1 MTQALTAALLAVI
14 TSLAEE
20 LRPGASE
27 GLSVADIVLGRPKS
41 RDHGDWASNAALK
54 LAKNLGVNPR
64 EFAVEIAKRLGEAPG
79 IASVEVAGPG
89 FINIRLDTA
98 AAGTAAKMI
107 VEAGGA
113 FGLNDS
119 QRGRTINFE
128 FVSANPT
135 GPLHIGHTRW
145 AAVGDSI
152 ARLLIASGATV
163 TREFYVNDAGVQME
177 RFGRSVMAKAKGE
190 RAPKDGYA
198 GTYIDDL
205 GRRVVEAKPGLLD
218 LDPAEQLTV
227 AGNLA
232 YEFQLSEIQAS
243 LADFNV
249 AFDVWFSERTL
260 HAQPAGGGPS
270 LVDEAVDRL
279 RAQGHVFDDEGAVW
293 VRTTDF
299 GDDKDRVIRRSNGE
313 YTYFASDAA
322 YYLNKGDRGF
332 AHKIYLLGAD
342 HHGYVHRLK
351 ALAGAAGDDPEKD
364 IEVLIGQLV
373 SINGARLSKRAGN
386 IIELDDL
393 RDWIGTDALRYSLA
407 RYPADSPLTLDPEIL
422 RKRTNDNPVFYVQYA
437 HARTHNV
444 ARNAAA
450 SGVDRSEF
458 APELLD
464 HETESALLGA
474 LQEFPRVVAHAA
486 GVREPHRVARYL
498 EEIAGLY
505 HRWYDNRRVIPLGDA
520 PVEAVHRTRLWLND
534 ATGQVLRNGLD
545 LLGVDAP
552 ERM

>member
-145 AAVGDSI
+145 AALGDSI

-232 YEFQLSEIQAS
+232 YEFQLS
-243 LADFNV
+243 
-249 AFDVWFSERTL
+249 
-260 HAQPAGGGPS
+260 
-270 LVDEAVDRL
+270 
-279 RAQGHVFDDEGAVW
+279 
-293 VRTTDF
+293 
-299 GDDKDRVIRRSNGE
+299 
-313 YTYFASDAA
+313 
-322 YYLNKGDRGF
+322 
-332 AHKIYLLGAD
+332 
-342 HHGYVHRLK
+342 
-351 ALAGAAGDDPEKD
+351 
-364 IEVLIGQLV
+364 
-373 SINGARLSKRAGN
+373 
-386 IIELDDL
+386 
-393 RDWIGTDALRYSLA
+393 
-407 RYPADSPLTLDPEIL
+407 
-422 RKRTNDNPVFYVQYA
+422 
-437 HARTHNV
+437 
-444 ARNAAA
+444 
-450 SGVDRSEF
+450 
-458 APELLD
+458 
-464 HETESALLGA
+464 
-474 LQEFPRVVAHAA
+474 
-486 GVREPHRVARYL
+486 
-498 EEIAGLY
+498 
-505 HRWYDNRRVIPLGDA
+505 
-520 PVEAVHRTRLWLND
+520 
-534 ATGQVLRNGLD
+534 
-545 LLGVDAP
+545 
-552 ERM
+552 

>member
-1 MTQALTAALLAVI
+1 MDPAALSAALLAVI
-14 TSLAEE
+14 APLAEA
-20 LRPGASE
+20 RRE
-27 GLSVADIVLGRPKS
+27 GSSAGITAADLPLERPKN

-54 LAKNLGVNPR
+54 LSKVIGVNPR
-64 EFAVEIAKRLGEAPG
+64 EFAAEIAAGLESVDG

-89 FINIRLDTA
+89 FINIRLDAA
-98 AAGTAAKMI
+98 AAGALARTI
-107 VEAGGA
+107 VEQGAA
-113 FGLNDS
+113 FGTNDS
-119 QRGRTINFE
+119 QRGNTINLE

-145 AAVGDSI
+145 AALGDAI
-152 ARLLIASGATV
+152 ARVLLASGATLV
-163 TREFYVNDAGVQME
+163 REFYINDAGAQME
-177 RFGRSVMAKAKGE
+177 RFGRSVVAAIAGE
-190 RAPKDGYA
+190 PTPEDGYGGA
-198 GTYIDDL
+198 YIAAL
-205 GRRVVEAKPGLLD
+205 AERVRAARTDILELD
-218 LDPAEQLTV
+218 RAEQISV
-227 AGNLA
+227 ATELA
-232 YEFQLSEIQAS
+232 YGFQLGEIQAS
-243 LADFNV
+243 LARFNV
-249 AFDVWFSERTL
+249 HFDVWFSERDL
-260 HAQPAGGGPS
+260 HARIEGQPS

-279 RAQGHVFDDEGAVW
+279 REQGHVFDEDDAVW

-299 GDDKDRVIRRSNGE
+299 GDDKNRVIRRSNGE
-313 YTYFASDAA
+313 YTYFAADAA

-386 IIELDDL
+386 IVELDDL
-393 RDWIGTDALRYSLA
+393 QAWLGTDALRYSLA

-422 RKRTNDNPVFYVQYA
+422 QKRTNDNPVFYVQYA

-444 ARNAAA
+444 ARNAAD
-450 SGVDRSEF
+450 SGVDRSDF

-474 LQEFPRVVAHAA
+474 LQEYPRIVAYAA
-486 GVREPHRVARYL
+486 EVREPHRVARYL
-498 EEIAGLY
+498 EELAGLY
-505 HRWYDNRRVIPLGDA
+505 HRWYDNCRVIPLGDA
-520 PVEAVHRTRLWLND
+520 PVESVHRTRLWLND

-545 LLGVDAP
+545 LLGVSAP